1 MADEV
6 ELKLEIASEDAGKFE
21 ASSLLA
27 GAPKKMR
34 QISTYFD
41 TPDHDV
47 ANAGFSLRI
56 RRSGKKRVQ
65 TIKAAGGSAAGFFI
79 RSEWERAAENDT
91 PVLDYATP
99 LPSLLGDKV
108 DATVPAFEVEIDRQ
122 SWVIDE
128 CGATFEL
135 VLDRGEVVVGER
147 RSPVCEIEL
156 ELKSGDPA
164 ALFAFARRI
173 DAVVSIRLGV
183 LSKSERG
190 YRLTGAAPA
199 RVMAEVVKLTG
210 GTTAAQA
217 LGQIMQS
224 CIRQFRLN
232 EALLLANRNAGA

>member
-6 ELKLEIASEDAGKFE
+6 ELKLEIVSEDAGKFE
-21 ASSLLA
+21 ASGLLA
-27 GAPKKMR
+27 SAPRKMR

-47 ANAGFSLRI
+47 ANAGLSLRI

-65 TIKAAGGSAAGFFI
+65 TIKADGGSAAGLFI

-99 LPSLLGDKV
+99 LPALLGGKI
-108 DATVPAFEVEIDRQ
+108 DAIGPVFEVEIDRQ

-128 CGATFEL
+128 GGATIEL
-135 VLDRGEVVVGER
+135 VLDRGEIVVGER

-164 ALFAFARRI
+164 ALFALARWI
-173 DAVVSIRLGV
+173 DAAVPIRLGV

-190 YRLTGAAPA
+190 YRLTGAARRESRP
-199 RVMAEVVKLTG
+199 R
-210 GTTAAQA
+210 
-217 LGQIMQS
+217 
-224 CIRQFRLN
+224 R
-232 EALLLANRNAGA
+232 